1 MASHDHSAVVMDA
14 AVARVGTCADGH
26 SVCKLNMY
34 RDATEL
40 PATRRTELHPG
51 DFGDKYAPPYFI
63 VSVHDAATEVSHTA
77 DVLGLD
83 DKAMVPL
90 GMPGLPV
97 DTGARGPKGP
107 VLAPIGQ
114 QLGAL
119 GSDSHRQ
126 GALVPSLT
134 FV

>member
-1 MASHDHSAVVMDA
+1 MLKHRHS
-14 AVARVGTCADGH
+14 GH
-26 SVCKLNMY
+26 ALAGVRGGAELRWALSFILILNLCCLACCS
-34 RDATEL
+34 RSGIGFA
-40 PATRRTELHPG
+40 
-51 DFGDKYAPPYFI
+51 
-63 VSVHDAATEVSHTA
+63 A